1 MEWDS
6 DGSDR
11 RRKTAQSEAGV
22 PALPEQDGALAS
34 TVNIGTPV
42 GQDVTTTKYTNHSK
56 VAWYQCKFSFFLEEY
71 GNLFELIK
79 H

>member
-22 PALPEQDGALAS
+22 VALPDPDGALAS
-34 TVNIGTPV
+34 AVNMGTP
-42 GQDVTTTKYTNHSK
+42 GEQNVTTTKHKNHS
-56 VAWYQCKFSFFLEEY
+56 
-71 GNLFELIK
+71 
-79 H
+79 